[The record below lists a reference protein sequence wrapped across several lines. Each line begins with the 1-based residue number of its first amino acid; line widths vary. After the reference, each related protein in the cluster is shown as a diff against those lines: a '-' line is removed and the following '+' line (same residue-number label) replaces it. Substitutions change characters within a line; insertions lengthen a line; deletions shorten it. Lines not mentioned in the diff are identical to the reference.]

1 MARLRLGELL
11 LSKRAV
17 TAQQLEAAL
26 AIQKQT
32 RQRLGVILVERGAL
46 SEEALAASL
55 SESLGVPRVDLSRTQ
70 PDWSAIHLV
79 RARTCETHD
88 LFPFALLPLA
98 GQPRRS
104 LAVAIADPLNTA
116 AIQEVEFSTGLV
128 VALHLAPVSAIR
140 AAVLRYHHKVSV
152 DPRQSKALLGT
163 AGSVR
168 VAAPPPPLPAT
179 PPPAAPAAP
188 PIVVGTALEAPE
200 RAAPARKPLA
210 NAQVAK
216 DLEFLFGAER
226 EEDAVDQ
233 LDKKLWALLRV
244 LARKGLITREEF
256 LKELGDD
263 AE

>member
-17 TAQQLEAAL
+17 TAEQLEAAL

-116 AIQEVEFSTGLV
+116 AIQEVEFSTGLA

-140 AAVLRYHHKVSV
+140 AAVLRYHHKVTV

-163 AGSVR
+163 AGAVR
-168 VAAPPPPLPAT
+168 VAAPPPLPAE
-179 PPPAAPAAP
+179 AQAAAP
-188 PIVVGTALEAPE
+188 PIVVGTALEVPARSGP
-200 RAAPARKPLA
+200 APARKPVA

-226 EEDAVDQ
+226 EDDAVDQ

-256 LKELGDD
+256 LKELGD
-263 AE
+263 EGE